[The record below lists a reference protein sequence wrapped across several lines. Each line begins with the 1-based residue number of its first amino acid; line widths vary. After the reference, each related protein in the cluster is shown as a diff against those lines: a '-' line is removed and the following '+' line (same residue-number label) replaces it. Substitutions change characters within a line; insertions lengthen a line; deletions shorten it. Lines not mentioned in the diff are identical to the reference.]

1 MSAVAE
7 EDDRV
12 ASRRRTVMTLK
23 GWGPTVRRID
33 RDGEKNEKSLR
44 CYRPQLMIA
53 TKRSLAKA
61 SIDPEF
67 TSWLNSEGLE
77 VMSTDKRWMTS
88 PH

>member
-7 EDDRV
+7 EDGRV
-12 ASRRRTVMTLK
+12 ASRCRTVVTLK

-44 CYRPQLMIA
+44 YYRPQLMIA

>member
-1 MSAVAE
+1 MSTITE
-7 EDDRV
+7 EDGRV
-12 ASRRRTVMTLK
+12 ASRCRTVVTLK

-44 CYRPQLMIA
+44 YYRPQLMIA

-67 TSWLNSEGLE
+67 TS
-77 VMSTDKRWMTS
+77 
-88 PH
+88 